1 MPPMLVRLL
10 VSCVITVM
18 MWGCRQKELVYP
30 ASTMIKVSV
39 AFDWTYAPEA
49 SVDGMTVIF
58 FPVGQEGSIWRYELS
73 GQDGGDIEIP
83 AGSYRMLA
91 FNNDTKYILYN
102 GISQPDTYNAYTAA
116 TTLTWPQEAIESYP
130 ELEDYKGYRSPD
142 ALYCGSAEGVGV
154 SLCSVSYRPCRPD
167 GSSEDIKECNRHII
181 RCYPAP
187 RTSTYTC
194 IMRNVTNAESMRR
207 GYCLL
212 TGLSPSE
219 LIADDVLSESEGAYT
234 FIAGRKN
241 TDISGKTVAFGRS
254 ASESAR
260 QYLYLVTVLADG
272 SVASYRYDVSDQV
285 VNSPDKRNVKI
296 IIDGLELPD
305 VKPIVPDDP
314 TTDFDVAVN
323 DWETII
329 INHVVGLR

>member
-1 MPPMLVRLL
+1 
-10 VSCVITVM
+10 
-18 MWGCRQKELVYP
+18 
-30 ASTMIKVSV
+30 
-39 AFDWTYAPEA
+39 
-49 SVDGMTVIF
+49 
-58 FPVGQEGSIWRYELS
+58 
-73 GQDGGDIEIP
+73 
-83 AGSYRMLA
+83 
-91 FNNDTKYILYN
+91 
-102 GISQPDTYNAYTAA
+102 
-116 TTLTWPQEAIESYP
+116 
-130 ELEDYKGYRSPD
+130 
-142 ALYCGSAEGVGV
+142 
-154 SLCSVSYRPCRPD
+154 
-167 GSSEDIKECNRHII
+167 
-181 RCYPAP
+181 
-187 RTSTYTC
+187 
-194 IMRNVTNAESMRR
+194 MRNVTNAESMRR

-234 FIAGRKN
+234 FIAGRTN
-241 TDISGKTVAFGRS
+241 TEISGKTAAFGRS

-272 SVASYRYDVSDQV
+272 SVASYCYDVSEQV
-285 VNSPDKRNVKI
+285 VNSPDKRNVEI

>member
-1 MPPMLVRLL
+1 M
-10 VSCVITVM
+10 
-18 MWGCRQKELVYP
+18 
-30 ASTMIKVSV
+30 
-39 AFDWTYAPEA
+39 
-49 SVDGMTVIF
+49 
-58 FPVGQEGSIWRYELS
+58 
-73 GQDGGDIEIP
+73 
-83 AGSYRMLA
+83 
-91 FNNDTKYILYN
+91 
-102 GISQPDTYNAYTAA
+102 
-116 TTLTWPQEAIESYP
+116 
-130 ELEDYKGYRSPD
+130 
-142 ALYCGSAEGVGV
+142 
-154 SLCSVSYRPCRPD
+154 
-167 GSSEDIKECNRHII
+167 
-181 RCYPAP
+181 
-187 RTSTYTC
+187 
-194 IMRNVTNAESMRR
+194 
-207 GYCLL
+207 
-212 TGLSPSE
+212 
-219 LIADDVLSESEGAYT
+219 LSESEGAYT